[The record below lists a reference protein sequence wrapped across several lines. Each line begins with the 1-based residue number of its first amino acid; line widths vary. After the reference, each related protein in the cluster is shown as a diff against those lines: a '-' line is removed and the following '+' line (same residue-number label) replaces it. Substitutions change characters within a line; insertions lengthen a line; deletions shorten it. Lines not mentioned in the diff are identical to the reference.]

1 MGYGVLVWFGT
12 ILVIHDSRMK
22 HSQIHPKIYCQRS
35 KRFSHAKRNWQK
47 CQYWHQRFSLHENKN
62 FSYKMLP
69 LLVLN
74 PWISD
79 SKFNTLL
86 SELIWHVL
94 LRRSLNFFTWA
105 TWFLGFD
112 DLVRINMILCYNT
125 QIYGTFVLIKG
136 IFFSKC
142 TDVCSLTSVSS
153 YLRPMK
159 TASMNGILADFNTI
173 AMNSSKSSLFKK
185 ESKSALDL
193 LHSSEA
199 TFQDIFCLLLR
210 LFLS

>member
-1 MGYGVLVWFGT
+1 
-12 ILVIHDSRMK
+12 
-22 HSQIHPKIYCQRS
+22 
-35 KRFSHAKRNWQK
+35 
-47 CQYWHQRFSLHENKN
+47 
-62 FSYKMLP
+62 MLP

-79 SKFNTLL
+79 SKSNTLL

-94 LRRSLNFFTWA
+94 LRRSLNFFTCA

-112 DLVRINMILCYNT
+112 DLVRINMILCYIT
-125 QIYGTFVLIKG
+125 QICGILVLIKG
-136 IFFSKC
+136 NVFSKC
-142 TDVCSLTSVSS
+142 TDVGSLSSVSS

-173 AMNSSKSSLFKK
+173 AINS
-185 ESKSALDL
+185 ESKSAPDL

-199 TFQDIFCLLLR
+199 SFQDIFCLLLR